1 MEFSYFTRKSD
12 LSGLE
17 GREFDVLVVGGGIVG
32 AGIANILAA
41 NNLKVILVDK
51 GDFASGTSSNSS
63 KLIHGGLR
71 YLAQGHFILTRQ
83 LLKERNYLM
92 EHLDFVKG
100 MNFDVLIDDSS
111 WSKTS
116 IYFGLILYN
125 LLGGKLALPHF
136 RKDGYSYDGFRGRF
150 TYEDA
155 STDDAVLVIHNIVSS
170 VLQGGT
176 AINYLEA
183 TSFEKKDDLIETTL
197 VDGFENGTYKV
208 KSRMI
213 VNAAGPWVNSSYSQ
227 YTSKKIDNFR
237 LSKGSHLILKGDK
250 FNMDHAAA
258 FRSHID
264 RRQMFIIPKGEV
276 VIVGTTDR
284 FVDSP
289 SSSQMDED
297 EKKYILDS
305 LRKIYPSIDESD
317 VIGSY
322 SGIRPLYGSGDD
334 PGSVTRNFHIDMTD
348 KMLTVM
354 GVKITDYRRASR
366 SISKHIGFILKRR
379 LNTEGL
385 PKILY
390 RRDETDP
397 LDSALRKECA
407 LTVDDVIRRRLG
419 YYYSTVDQGKS
430 RIETIE
436 RRISDFKAQERK
448 RP

>member
-1 MEFSYFTRKSD
+1 MEFSYFTRKND
-12 LSGLE
+12 LLGLE
-17 GREFDVLVVGGGIVG
+17 GREYDVLIVGGGIVG

-41 NNLKVILVDK
+41 NKLNIILVDK

-100 MNFDVLIDDSS
+100 MNFDVLIDDGS

-136 RKDGYSYDGFRGRF
+136 RKDGYSYAGFKGRF

-155 STDDAVLVIHNIVSS
+155 TTDDAVLVIHNVVSS

-183 TSFEKKDDLIETTL
+183 TSFEREGDMIETTL
-197 VDGFENGTYKV
+197 VDRFENGTFRV
-208 KSRMI
+208 KSKMI
-213 VNAAGPWVNSSYSQ
+213 VNAAGPWVNSSYEQ
-227 YTSKKIDNFR
+227 YTSKKIANFR

-250 FNMDHAAA
+250 FNLDHAAA

-289 SSSQMDED
+289 SFNQMDED

-305 LRKIYPSIDESD
+305 VRKIYPSIEERD

-348 KMLTVM
+348 NMLTVM

-366 SISKHIGFILKRR
+366 SISKQIGVTLRR
-379 LNTEGL
+379 KLDTDGL

-390 RRDETDP
+390 RREDIDP
-397 LDSALRKECA
+397 LDSAIRNECA
-407 LTVDDVIRRRLG
+407 LTVEDVIRRRLG
-419 YYYSTVDQGKS
+419 YYYTTVDQGKS

-436 RRISDFKAQERK
+436 NRISDFIGKKIKES
-448 RP
+448 